1 MNENRFL
8 HINSDDEYFEDT
20 PKDHH
25 PSKQC
30 HRIIADNII
39 KTIESNE
46 ITYGDML
53 GKNIEYLEYDS
64 VVDNIYENRISYNP
78 KTKKIEKKT
87 ENGST
92 NKLI

>member
-8 HINSDDEYFEDT
+8 HINSDKEYFDVT
-20 PKDHH
+20 PGDHH

-39 KTIESNE
+39 KKIESKD
-46 ITYGDML
+46 IDYGDML
-53 GKNIEYLEYDS
+53 GKNIEYLEYNTI
-64 VVDNIYENRISYNP
+64 VDNIYKDYVTYNP
-78 KTKKIEKKT
+78 KTKKIEKNT
-87 ENGST
+87 NDGT